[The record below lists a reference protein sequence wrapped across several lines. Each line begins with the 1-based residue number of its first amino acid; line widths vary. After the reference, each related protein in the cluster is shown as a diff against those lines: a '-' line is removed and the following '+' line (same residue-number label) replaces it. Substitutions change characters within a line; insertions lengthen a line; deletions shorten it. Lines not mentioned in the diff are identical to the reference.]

1 MQPQYS
7 KRKITVIK
15 NRLQRSIIIIFLIL
29 VLSPANSYS
38 SSEEYRIEA
47 GDVLTVT
54 VYEHPDLT
62 TELRVTSNGEI
73 MFPLLGIVDIEDL
86 SVSQVEEKI
95 RFLLEKDYL
104 VDPQVN
110 VFIKEYH
117 PKKVFVMGFVNKPG
131 EYELFK
137 DRPTTALEAI
147 TMAGGFRRGAAEN
160 STKIIRVED
169 GEEVT
174 IAIKVTDITKKG
186 NKDKDISIKPG
197 DIIVVPESFF

>member
-1 MQPQYS
+1 M
-7 KRKITVIK
+7 IK
-15 NRLQRSIIIIFLIL
+15 KRLQRSIIIIFLIL
-29 VLSPANSYS
+29 AFSSTNSYS
-38 SSEEYRIEA
+38 LEDYKVEA
-47 GDVLTVT
+47 GDVLTIT
-54 VYEHPDLT
+54 VYEHPDLA
-62 TELRVTSNGEI
+62 TEVRVPSNGEI
-73 MFPLLGIVDIEDL
+73 MIPLLGTVDVGDL
-86 SVSQVEEKI
+86 SVKQVEEKI

-117 PKKVFVMGFVNKPG
+117 PKKVFVMGFVNRPG

-160 STKIIRVED
+160 STKIIRIED
-169 GEEVT
+169 GQEVT
-174 IAIKVTDITKKG
+174 IPIKVTDIMRKG
-186 NKDKDISIKPG
+186 NKDKDISVKPG

>member
-1 MQPQYS
+1 MLI
-7 KRKITVIK
+7 RKI
-15 NRLQRSIIIIFLIL
+15 LLIIFIIL
-29 VLSPANSYS
+29 AFSPSNSYS
-38 SSEEYRIEA
+38 SEEYKVEA
-47 GDVLTVT
+47 GDVLTIT

-62 TELRVTSNGEI
+62 TELRVSPNGEI
-73 MFPLLGIVDIEDL
+73 MFPLLGRVDIKDL
-86 SVSQVEEKI
+86 SVNEVEEKI

-117 PKKVFVMGFVNKPG
+117 PEKVFVMGFVNRPG

-160 STKIIRVED
+160 STKIIRVEE
-169 GEEVT
+169 GEEIT
-174 IAIKVTDITKKG
+174 IPIKVSDITKKG
-186 NKDKDISIKPG
+186 NKDKDIAVKPG

>member
-1 MQPQYS
+1 M
-7 KRKITVIK
+7 IK

-29 VLSPANSYS
+29 AFSPPNSYS
-38 SSEEYRIEA
+38 FEDYKVEA
-47 GDVLTVT
+47 GDVLTII
-54 VYEHPDLT
+54 VYEHPDLAI
-62 TELRVTSNGEI
+62 EVRVTSNGEI
-73 MFPLLGIVDIEDL
+73 MFPLLGTVDVRDL
-86 SVSQVEEKI
+86 SVKQVEEKI

-117 PKKVFVMGFVNKPG
+117 PKKVFIMGFVNRPG

-160 STKIIRVED
+160 STKIIRIED
-169 GEEVT
+169 GQEVT
-174 IAIKVTDITKKG
+174 IPIKATDIMRKG
-186 NKDKDISIKPG
+186 NKDKDISVKPG

>member
-1 MQPQYS
+1 VGINSSGNPQEIIMLI
-7 KRKITVIK
+7 RKI
-15 NRLQRSIIIIFLIL
+15 LLIIFIIL
-29 VLSPANSYS
+29 AFSPSNSYS
-38 SSEEYRIEA
+38 SEEYKVEA
-47 GDVLTVT
+47 GDVLTIT

-62 TELRVTSNGEI
+62 TELRVSPNGEI
-73 MFPLLGIVDIEDL
+73 MFPLLGTVDIKDL
-86 SVSQVEEKI
+86 SVNEVEEKI

-117 PKKVFVMGFVNKPG
+117 PEKVFVMGFVNRPG

-160 STKIIRVED
+160 STKIIRVEE
-169 GEEVT
+169 GEEIT
-174 IAIKVTDITKKG
+174 IPIKVSDITKKG
-186 NKDKDISIKPG
+186 NKDKDIAVKPG

>member
-1 MQPQYS
+1 MLI
-7 KRKITVIK
+7 RKI
-15 NRLQRSIIIIFLIL
+15 LLIIFIIL
-29 VLSPANSYS
+29 AFSPSNSYS
-38 SSEEYRIEA
+38 SEEYKVEA
-47 GDVLTVT
+47 GDVLTIT

-62 TELRVTSNGEI
+62 TELRVSPNGEI
-73 MFPLLGIVDIEDL
+73 MFPLLGTVDIKDL
-86 SVSQVEEKI
+86 SVNEVEEKI

-117 PKKVFVMGFVNKPG
+117 PEKVFVMGFVNRPG

-160 STKIIRVED
+160 STKIIRVEE
-169 GEEVT
+169 GEEIT
-174 IAIKVTDITKKG
+174 IPIKVSDITKKG
-186 NKDKDISIKPG
+186 NKDKDIAVKPG

>member
-1 MQPQYS
+1 MITQT
-7 KRKITVIK
+7 KRILVI
-15 NRLQRSIIIIFLIL
+15 LLIL
-29 VLSPANSYS
+29 ALTPTIGHASVY
-38 SSEEYRIEA
+38 EDYKVEA
-47 GDVLTVT
+47 GDVLTIT
-54 VYEHPDLT
+54 VYEHPDLE
-62 TELRVTSNGEI
+62 TEVRVASKGEI
-73 MFPLLGIVDIEDL
+73 TFPLLGTVDVADL
-86 SVSQVEEKI
+86 SVNQVEEKI

-117 PKKVFVMGFVNKPG
+117 PKKVFVMGFVNRPG

-169 GEEVT
+169 GEEIT
-174 IAIKVTDITKKG
+174 IPIKVTDITKKG
-186 NKDKDISIKPG
+186 NKDKDISVKPG